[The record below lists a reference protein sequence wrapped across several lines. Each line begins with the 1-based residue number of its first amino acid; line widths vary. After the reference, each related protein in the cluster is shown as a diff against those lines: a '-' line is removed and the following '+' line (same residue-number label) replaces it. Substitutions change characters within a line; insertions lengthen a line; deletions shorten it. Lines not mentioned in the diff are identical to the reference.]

1 MPRAVS
7 LGCGL
12 TLHLPQG
19 LSRGGLSIF
28 FWLCLVGRSKW
39 AWLNPQVRKG
49 AKPSTS
55 VLSMSCA
62 RSCQPPVSWGS
73 VQGFGSSS
81 FPLEV
86 TGICFPANHTC
97 GDHWNLC
104 RCLGTSPPLCRS
116 QGSVCASPASPLE
129 ITGICLSRG
138 HRILCF
144 PAKPPLWRSL
154 GSKPPLWEGS
164 VYPQGSNSGTRPS
177 QAAVVEKMLINCK
190 ELRSPR

>member
-12 TLHLPQG
+12 TLDLPQG
-19 LSRGGLSIF
+19 LSRWGLSLFSGFAWWRGIN
-28 FWLCLVGRSKW
+28 W

-55 VLSMSCA
+55 VLALSSA
-62 RSCQPPVSWGS
+62 RSSQPPVSWGS

-81 FPLEV
+81 SPLQL
-86 TGICFPANHTC
+86 TGICFPASHTS

-104 RCLGTSPPLCRS
+104 RCLGTNPPLCSS
-116 QGSVCASPASPLE
+116 QGSVFASQAS
-129 ITGICLSRG
+129 
-138 HRILCF
+138 LCRSLGSVFPEVTELFF

-154 GSKPPLWEGS
+154 GSVFQPNLPSGRALCSHKAQTLVVVPPKLPWW
-164 VYPQGSNSGTRPS
+164 RR
-177 QAAVVEKMLINCK
+177 C
-190 ELRSPR
+190 